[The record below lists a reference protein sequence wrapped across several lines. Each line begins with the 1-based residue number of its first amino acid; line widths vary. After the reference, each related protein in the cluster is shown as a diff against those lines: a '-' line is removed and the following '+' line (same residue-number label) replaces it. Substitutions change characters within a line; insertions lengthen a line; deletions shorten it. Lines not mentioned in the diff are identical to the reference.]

1 MPTFDLNAAIC
12 FLLSFWGNTKK
23 CLVYISPKKHLWVDE
38 GTDIFPTLRK
48 DEDGE
53 VLIRAVQGHS
63 MKVTVGGRISEGER
77 GNG

>member
-1 MPTFDLNAAIC
+1 MFSFGATPTYAWC
-12 FLLSFWGNTKK
+12 
-23 CLVYISPKKHLWVDE
+23 ISPKKHLWVDE
-38 GTDIFPTLRK
+38 GTGLSHLRK

-63 MKVTVGGRISEGER
+63 MKATVGGRISEGER